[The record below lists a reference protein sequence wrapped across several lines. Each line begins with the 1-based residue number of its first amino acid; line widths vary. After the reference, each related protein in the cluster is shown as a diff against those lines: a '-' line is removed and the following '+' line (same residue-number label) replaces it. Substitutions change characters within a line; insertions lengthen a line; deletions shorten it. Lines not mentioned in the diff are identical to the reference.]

1 MEVPNLKD
9 MDKGNKFA
17 SPSKKKKKKVS
28 KKRKRKRI
36 YMNERQSEK
45 INLGVFQLVI

>member
-1 MEVPNLKD
+1 MEVSNLKD

-36 YMNERQSEK
+36 YMNER
-45 INLGVFQLVI
+45 

>member
-17 SPSKKKKKKVS
+17 SPSKKKKKKFS

-36 YMNERQSEK
+36 YMNER
-45 INLGVFQLVI
+45 

>member
-36 YMNERQSEK
+36 YMNER
-45 INLGVFQLVI
+45 

>member
-17 SPSKKKKKKVS
+17 SPSKKKKKKIA
-28 KKRKRKRI
+28 KK
-36 YMNERQSEK
+36 EK
-45 INLGVFQLVI
+45 EKEFT

>member
-17 SPSKKKKKKVS
+17 SPSKKKKKKS
-28 KKRKRKRI
+28 QQKKKK
-36 YMNERQSEK
+36 K
-45 INLGVFQLVI
+45 KNLHE